1 MQGPSERRNTILLA
15 LLFKSPKKVLINDL
29 FDEYYV
35 SNTVITND
43 LVRMNEFLL
52 KYQLSLIR
60 KGQRVS
66 IEGEVLTKSHEER
79 TGTLSA
85 VAPVSAAELG
95 ASPVTTSGPEWPALT
110 CIDCG
115 VPVTFFSVMVHVA
128 PAGTLTLSEL

>member
-1 MQGPSERRNTILLA
+1 MILCKVHQKEGIQFCWLCY
-15 LLFKSPKKVLINDL
+15 SNPQKVLINDL

-66 IEGEVLTKSHEER
+66 IEGTEKHIRKAVNHLISANRVWEEDFSTQQEKSVPM
-79 TGTLSA
+79 TSTL
-85 VAPVSAAELG
+85 L
-95 ASPVTTSGPEWPALT
+95 LRY
-110 CIDCG
+110 
-115 VPVTFFSVMVHVA
+115 
-128 PAGTLTLSEL
+128 